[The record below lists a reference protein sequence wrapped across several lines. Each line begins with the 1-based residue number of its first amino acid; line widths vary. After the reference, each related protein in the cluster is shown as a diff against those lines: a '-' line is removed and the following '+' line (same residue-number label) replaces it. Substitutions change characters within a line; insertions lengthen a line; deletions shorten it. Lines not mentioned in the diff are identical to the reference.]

1 MRCFVGVGGL
11 TRRICRVL
19 ISRPH
24 GKSGSTATQDVKRN
38 YTGRQIYCGQPK
50 QEQEVARVGP
60 VGGCHG
66 DGGGGVG
73 VCALTLGPVGIPPFK
88 QWSEGLMKC
97 EIKLI
102 RRCFVPPHHFIT
114 TEMEPT
120 AKGSP
125 VIQRYTAQPT
135 LSVLTIYPPQQCL
148 CHHQRLAHEIRFK
161 LIIM

>member
-1 MRCFVGVGGL
+1 MWGGANPSDL
-11 TRRICRVL
+11 SRINL
-19 ISRPH
+19 SA
-24 GKSGSTATQDVKRN
+24 S
-38 YTGRQIYCGQPK
+38 RQIEIHRHARCKTQLHGPTDLLWSTK
-50 QEQEVARVGP
+50 VGMEVTRVGP

-88 QWSEGLMKC
+88 QRSEGLMKC

-125 VIQRYTAQPT
+125 VI
-135 LSVLTIYPPQQCL
+135 
-148 CHHQRLAHEIRFK
+148 
-161 LIIM
+161 

>member
-1 MRCFVGVGGL
+1 
-11 TRRICRVL
+11 
-19 ISRPH
+19 
-24 GKSGSTATQDVKRN
+24 
-38 YTGRQIYCGQPK
+38 
-50 QEQEVARVGP
+50 VARVGP

-88 QWSEGLMKC
+88 QRSEGLMKC

-125 VIQRYTAQPT
+125 VIAPYRPTNAVGTHNLPTST
-135 LSVLTIYPPQQCL
+135 LSLPSPTTRSRNTV
-148 CHHQRLAHEIRFK
+148 
-161 LIIM
+161 